1 MADFYA
7 EATARL
13 ERHLLEGRNVVGL
26 GEGDPSRYGS
36 YVHLHERLRGRF
48 AASIVPGIS
57 SVAAA
62 AAAAAVPLV
71 QHDETLTVL
80 PGTLPEAELRTR
92 LAGAD
97 AVAVLKLGR
106 AFGKVA
112 SVLAEAGMLDRAR
125 YVERAGPE
133 PQRVAPLAGV
143 DPAGVPYM
151 SLALRPGRGRRP
163 PAAAGAT
170 VARPRPRAP
179 AR

>member
-7 EATARL
+7 EAAARL
-13 ERHLLEGRNVVGL
+13 ERHVLDGRNVVVL
-26 GEGDPSRYGS
+26 CEGDPSLYGS
-36 YVHLHERLRGRF
+36 YLHLHERLSGRF

-97 AVAVLKLGR
+97 AVGVLQLGR
-106 AFGKVA
+106 AFGKIA
-112 SVLAEAGMLDRAR
+112 SVLAGAGMVDPAR
-125 YVERAGPE
+125 YVERGRT
-133 PQRVAPLAGV
+133 QRQ
-143 DPAGVPYM
+143 
-151 SLALRPGRGRRP
+151 PG
-163 PAAAGAT
+163 A
-170 VARPRPRAP
+170 
-179 AR
+179 